1 MRLKLLALPLALVAT
16 LALVGSQLT
25 DTSAQGPGPSAGE
38 LLADGLVGSIGA
50 TIGPDGAL
58 YVAESGLGGDETT
71 EVEGP
76 DGSFGYPGMG
86 GMVTRVD
93 PETGEKTVVADG
105 MPSLGFAPNEPGT
118 GIIDVAFIG
127 DDMYVLLTGSLPFAG
142 LDEYPNG
149 VYLVEDDGLTLV
161 GDIGAFAMAN
171 EPIFGEAPDGNP
183 FAMLASDDGLYVT
196 DGNHN
201 RIYFVALDGEVTEV
215 AGYGNIVPTGL
226 GMNDGTLYMTEI
238 GVYPHTPEDGKVS
251 TVDTETGETE
261 VITSGYAYLI
271 DIAWDEDGT
280 AYVLSMG
287 NEVDETVQAP
297 AFPFTGKLLRLEED
311 NTLTVLVDG
320 FNLVT
325 SLDISDGDAFIVG
338 LTGEAWKVEDV
349 SELDEY
355 IPPTPEPTEE
365 PTEEPTAEPTEEPT
379 EEPTAMPTATAV
391 PPTATSVPPTATIP
405 APRPPATGSG
415 IEGTSTTTWTLGA
428 IALLM
433 LAAGGSLAV
442 SSAKRRG

>member
-16 LALVGSQLT
+16 LALVGSQLAS
-25 DTSAQGPGPSAGE
+25 TSAQGPGPSAGE
-38 LLADGLVGSIGA
+38 MLADGLVGSIGA

-58 YVAESGLGGDETT
+58 YVAEGGLGGDETT

-76 DGSFGYPGMG
+76 DGSFAYPGMG
-86 GMVTRVD
+86 GQVTRID

-105 MPSLGFAPNEPGT
+105 LPSIGFAPNEPGG

-127 DDMYVLLTGSLPFAG
+127 DDMYVLLTGSLPLAG
-142 LDEYPNG
+142 MTDYPNG

-161 GDIGAFAMAN
+161 GDIGAFAMEN

-183 FAMLASDDGLYVT
+183 FAMVATDDGFYVS

-201 RIYFVALDGEVTEV
+201 RIYFVALDGEITEV

-226 GMNDGTLYMTEI
+226 GINDGMLYMTEI
-238 GVYPHTPEDGKVS
+238 GPYPHAPEEGKVS
-251 TVDTETGETE
+251 TVDTESGETE
-261 VITSGYAYLI
+261 VIASGYAYLI
-271 DIAWDEDGT
+271 DIAWTEDGT

-297 AFPFTGKLLRLEED
+297 AFPFTGKLLRLEDD

-325 SLDISDGDAFIVG
+325 SLDISGDDAYIVG
-338 LTGEAWKVEDV
+338 LTGEAWKVEGV
-349 SELDEY
+349 SELEEY
-355 IPPTPEPTEE
+355 VPPTP
-365 PTEEPTAEPTEEPT
+365 EPTEEPT
-379 EEPTAMPTATAV
+379 EEPTAMPTATTA
-391 PPTATSVPPTATIP
+391 PPTATSVPPTATVP
-405 APRPPATGSG
+405 APLPPNTGSG
-415 IEGTSTTTWTLGA
+415 VDGGNSTSWTLGA

-433 LAAGGSLAV
+433 LVAGGSLAIG
-442 SSAKRRG
+442 SAKRRSQ